1 MRAVYHSFDN
11 VYEGDVLTI
20 TGDAAH
26 HLNVVRV
33 KNNEVIL
40 LLNGK
45 GSILRGEIQSVSK
58 NQIEIKIE
66 HAEVFEYKHELS
78 LAIANPKKDAFEDI
92 LKSAVELGLKHIY
105 PLSSDFSQYDY
116 TPSERIQR
124 VLESALIQSN
134 NPFFPIIHEQQTL
147 KNFLNTHQDTLV
159 FFNSQINPDTT
170 KAAVQNT
177 AKTILI
183 GPEGGFSPNEV
194 EEILK
199 FSKVQE
205 IHLPTPIMRAPTA
218 VASSVGYLLASGN
231 GLK

>member
-1 MRAVYHSFDN
+1 MRAVYNDFEN
-11 VYEGDVLTI
+11 VKTGDVLSV

-33 KNNEVIL
+33 KNKEVIL
-40 LLNGK
+40 LMNGK
-45 GSILRGEIQSVSK
+45 GSILRGEIQSIAK
-58 NQIEIKIE
+58 NLIEIKIE
-66 HAEVFEYKHELS
+66 EAKCFEAKHELS

-92 LKSAVELGLKHIY
+92 LKSAVELGLRHIY

-116 TPSERIQR
+116 APSERIQR

-134 NPFFPIIHEQQTL
+134 NPFFPVIHEQQTL
-147 KNFLNTHQDTLV
+147 KNFLTTHQDTLV
-159 FFNSQINPDTT
+159 FFNSQINPDSE
-170 KAAVQNT
+170 KNAANDH

-194 EEILK
+194 ADILK
-199 FSKVQE
+199 YSSVLE

-218 VASSVGYLLASGN
+218 VASSVGYLIACGS
-231 GLK
+231 KTK